1 MRHRHGAQAQGL
13 DHGAVA
19 DGRQGLRAGQARLQ
33 RAARRAATPAEP
45 ASRQRGQLDAG
56 LASIAAHRGHQAA
69 AGHAFGRRQHA
80 FGRGHPEVE
89 EKARRLRQVVRHR
102 AVLGRMAER
111 AQAGRQRL
119 RAGQGASMAVVA
131 RGQGLVGQF
140 DQVDA
145 GLAAGPQLLGKGPV
159 EPAQVF
165 GHFRLRAAQ
174 PDRPSVAAVERGMAG
189 RGAARRVAH
198 HLHVLAGRQDGR
210 QRHDAA
216 VVLRRRQPDG
226 AGAHAVQR
234 VGPVDGPAFVQRR
247 VDDGV
252 EHRPRDLAVAG
263 QGRAGVQQRALRVR
277 EGLARRQ
284 QPRQHGAHRRHGA
297 PGGRVA
303 RIEGVGGI
311 HACLRVGVS
320 APSQPRKASP
330 MSLRASRLALVSCA
344 TSRPLTST

>member
-303 RIEGVGGI
+303 RIEGVGEFMPASGSG
-311 HACLRVGVS
+311 CRRLPSPGRPRRCRC
-320 APSQPRKASP
+320 APAGWRWCPAPPAGR
-330 MSLRASRLALVSCA
+330 
-344 TSRPLTST
+344 